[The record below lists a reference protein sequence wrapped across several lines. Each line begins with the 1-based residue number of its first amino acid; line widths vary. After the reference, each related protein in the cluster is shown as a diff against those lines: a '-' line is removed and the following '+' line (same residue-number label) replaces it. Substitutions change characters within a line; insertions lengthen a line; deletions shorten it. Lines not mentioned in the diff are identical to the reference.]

1 MIEKLFRI
9 VPTKVKLSDEIALVL
24 HIIMAGVGVFGIFYL
39 FNHYH
44 TTLKEIAIIIFS
56 VNFIDALFDYLS
68 ESLKN
73 RINSE

>member
-9 VPTKVKLSDEIALVL
+9 VPTAVKASDEIILAI
-24 HIIMAGVGVFGIFYL
+24 HIIMAIVGVCGILYL

-56 VNFIDALFDYLS
+56 VNFIDALFDHLS
-68 ESLKN
+68 TCFKKLD
-73 RINSE
+73 